1 MQIVPRLARPAA
13 VASLAAAALAIPATS
28 ASAQPSQDCL
38 QARVATGNT
47 LMSDAIELAGQGNWQ
62 AYGMAVQ
69 YASWAYTAALTCPQ
83 VRTA

>member
-13 VASLAAAALAIPATS
+13 VAALAAAALAIPATS

-47 LMSDAIELAGQGNWQ
+47 LMSDAIELAGQGKV
-62 AYGMAVQ
+62 AG
-69 YASWAYTAALTCPQ
+69 LRDGRP
-83 VRTA
+83 VRRAGRTRPP